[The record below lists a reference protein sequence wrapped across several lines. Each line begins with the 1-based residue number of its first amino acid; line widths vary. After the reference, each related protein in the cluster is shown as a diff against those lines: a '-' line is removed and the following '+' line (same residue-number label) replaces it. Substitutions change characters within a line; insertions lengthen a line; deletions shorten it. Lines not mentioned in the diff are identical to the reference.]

1 MLLSQVERVAASSV
15 LRSSEALCKL
25 LRYFAERSV
34 DHRGETLKEFQIAM
48 EVFGRGT
55 DFDPR
60 LDATVRVHTSR
71 LRAKLAEYYALEG
84 AHDPLILDL
93 PKGSYTLSVHP
104 RASTNDEGHLTTPP
118 AHAVE
123 MPAPVAMPGRA
134 YKPPLALWT
143 LSIICLSLSAAVVY
157 LAVGRPA
164 TQGGA
169 TATAVPPAFRTFWQ
183 RFVGR
188 PQMPLVVFSNAEFVG
203 RPETG
208 MRYFD
213 SARDTRDSILDHY
226 TGVGEVLA
234 MHELDGVFTL
244 LNQGI
249 RVKRGRLLSLD
260 DAQNNNLIYLGSPSE
275 NLTLREIPTTQEFVF
290 RLAKDG
296 PRRGDL
302 SIVNVNPHAGEDPV
316 FFGSKAL
323 PLAEDYAVIALIPGR
338 NSGLWVMILAGTTTI
353 GTEAA
358 VEFVCRER
366 DLKDLVARAG
376 TLRSGAVSPFEAVI
390 RVKVTGGV
398 PVESQIV
405 ALHRRAGS

>member
-1 MLLSQVERVAASSV
+1 VERVAGSNI
-15 LRSSEALCKL
+15 LKSSESLCRL

-34 DHRGETLKEFQIAM
+34 DHPGETLKEFQIAM
-48 EVFGRGT
+48 EVFGRGS

-93 PKGSYTLSVHP
+93 PKGAYTLAVHP
-104 RASTNDEGHLTTPP
+104 RASVVEDV
-118 AHAVE
+118 HAVSTI
-123 MPAPVAMPGRA
+123 APMDSSVQVAVIPRSP
-134 YKPPLALWT
+134 KPTLVPLWT
-143 LSIICLSLSAAVVY
+143 LSMICLGLLGTVAY
-157 LAVGRPA
+157 LAIGRPA
-164 TQGGA
+164 AQPA
-169 TATAVPPAFRTFWQ
+169 VNVPPVPPVFRTFWQ

-188 PQMPLVVFSNAEFVG
+188 PESPLVVFSNAEFVG

-213 SARDTRDSILDHY
+213 SARDARESILDHY

-275 NLTLREIPTTQEFVF
+275 NLTLRELPTTQEFVF

-302 SIVNVNPHAGEDPV
+302 SIVNVSPHSGEDPI

-323 PLAEDYAVIALIPGR
+323 PLTEDHAVVALIPGR

-358 VEFVCRER
+358 VEFVCREP

-376 TLRSGAVSPFEAVI
+376 TLRNGAVSPFEAVI

-398 PVESQIV
+398 PVASQVV
-405 ALHRRAGS
+405 ALHRRAS